1 MTRQVHAISAHAPL
15 ARVATEWFGAEQ
27 AHRAFPVIDA
37 QGACLG
43 LLDREQLQHA
53 AATVQS
59 AGELFGNT
67 GRPLLVAL
75 PGETCRTVAQRL
87 ATHDLQ
93 RLPVV
98 ADPVSR
104 RLVGIVSRSDLV
116 KPVASQLGDE
126 LQRERFLR
134 WKPRG

>member
-1 MTRQVHAISAHAPL
+1 
-15 ARVATEWFGAEQ
+15 
-27 AHRAFPVIDA
+27 
-37 QGACLG
+37 
-43 LLDREQLQHA
+43 
-53 AATVQS
+53 
-59 AGELFGNT
+59 
-67 GRPLLVAL
+67 
-75 PGETCRTVAQRL
+75 VAQRL

-98 ADPVSR
+98 ADPISR